1 MNPRC
6 GRLLGVA
13 SLALACAA
21 TAEAVTIEL
30 KNSWMRPAAAGSIA
44 RVYVDIVSDAE
55 LVLVGATSTNARKAE
70 LVKVENL
77 DGSDEGMV
85 VKSMPVSAKE
95 PTRLAYRGSYVRL
108 VDVKKDLP
116 NGSLVAVKLQFRDKS
131 GKRYTAEAPVQV
143 RGIVLRREGLP
154 DDAPDGQSSAP
165 VVRPQSAPGTA
176 TPAPMPR

>member
-1 MNPRC
+1 MNPWC

-13 SLALACAA
+13 SFALACVA
-21 TAEAVTIEL
+21 TAEAVTVEL

-44 RVYVDIVSDAE
+44 RVYVDIVSDTE
-55 LVLVGATSTNARKAE
+55 LVLVGATSARKAE
-70 LVKVENL
+70 VVKVQNL

-108 VDVKKDLP
+108 VDAKKDLP
-116 NGSLVAVKLQFRDKS
+116 NGSLVTVKLEFRDKS
-131 GKRYTAEAPVQV
+131 GKRYTAETPVQV

-165 VVRPQSAPGTA
+165 VVRPRSAPGTA